1 MRQSVKAKNTKDPAI
16 RASYHH
22 LRPAYALGCRH
33 DRNRPYTYRRQMLV
47 APGGRDNRRR
57 WDRPAFFIGS
67 HVAKAVTILTP
78 CYFLFYLFKSQYL
91 KRRFLIVI
99 GLLGLGGCQLVS

>member
-57 WDRPAFFIGS
+57 WNRPSFFIGG
-67 HVAKAVTILTP
+67 HVAKKVTILTP
-78 CYFLFYLFKSQYL
+78 CYFLFYPFKPQCPKSLFK
-91 KRRFLIVI
+91 IVI
-99 GLLGLGGCQLVS
+99 GLIGLNGCQLLS